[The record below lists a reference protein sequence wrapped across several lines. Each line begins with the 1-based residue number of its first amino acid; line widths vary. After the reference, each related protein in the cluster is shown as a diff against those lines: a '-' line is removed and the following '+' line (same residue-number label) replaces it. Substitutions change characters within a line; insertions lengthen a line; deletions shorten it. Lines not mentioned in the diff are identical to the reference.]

1 MTDEINQTAAAAT
14 VLKDANDLREAAKKE
29 AALLLEVAKET
40 SRELIIKSGLDVSQ
54 LPLICFKIVK
64 ISDDMA
70 AMREMMTKS
79 DGDQNNKIASLELSR
94 AEQKGFKMSWREIGA
109 AVIAIVSTGV
119 TIYTLWHK

>member
-1 MTDEINQTAAAAT
+1 MPDETNQTAAAAT

-70 AMREMMTKS
+70 AMRDIMEKS
-79 DGDQNNKIASLELSR
+79 DGAQNSKIASLELSR
-94 AEQKGFKMSWREIGA
+94 AERAGFKMSWREIIGFVT
-109 AVIAIVSTGV
+109 AVGGVAVAIVA
-119 TIYTLWHK
+119 LWHK